1 MQAVAA
7 IILAGG
13 QSRRMGTDKARLR
26 LPSSGPTLIERVA
39 TAVRTAGAHEVI
51 VVIGGDEARLPAM
64 DARFV
69 RDAQPGAGPLAGL
82 ATGLAAMRR
91 DTDVALVLA
100 CDLPYLSVPL
110 LQWMIAQ
117 PNDDEWDALMPFLP
131 DDSDN
136 GKGCWQPLH
145 ALYRRAC
152 LTPIRAALE
161 AGERRMTAF
170 LPHIRVRTLTA
181 EAMRLHDPAL
191 RSTHSVNTPDA
202 WAEAARWL
210 TARDAAILPP
220 QEHGAGD
227 AHDTKDAKGK

>member
-1 MQAVAA
+1 MQAFAA

-26 LPSSGPTLIERVA
+26 VPLGGPTLIERVGA
-39 TAVRTAGAHEVI
+39 AARTAGVHEVI
-51 VVIGGDEARLPAM
+51 VVGGNEARVPAM

-82 ATGLAAMRR
+82 ATGLAAIRH
-91 DTDVALVLA
+91 DTDMALVLA

-117 PNDDEWDALMPFLP
+117 PDDDNEWDALVPFLP
-131 DDSDN
+131 DDGDN
-136 GKGCWQPLH
+136 SKGGWQPLH
-145 ALYRRAC
+145 ALYTRAC
-152 LTPIRAALE
+152 LAPIRAALD

-170 LPHIRVRTLTA
+170 FPHIRVRTLTA
-181 EAMRLHDPAL
+181 DAMRLHDPAL
-191 RSTHSVNTPDA
+191 QSTHSVNTPDA

-210 TARDAAILPP
+210 TVRDAAILSP

-227 AHDTKDAKGK
+227 EHDTKDAMGK

>member
-1 MQAVAA
+1 MQAFAA

-13 QSRRMGTDKARLR
+13 QSRRMGTDKAWLR
-26 LPSSGPTLIERVA
+26 LPSGGPTLIERVG
-39 TAVRTAGAHEVI
+39 TALRTAGAHEVI
-51 VVIGGDEARLPAM
+51 VVIGGQEARLPAM

-82 ATGLAAMRR
+82 ATGLAAI
-91 DTDVALVLA
+91 DTDGALVLA

-110 LQWMIAQ
+110 LRWMIAQ
-117 PNDDEWDALMPFLP
+117 PNNDEWDALIPFLP
-131 DDSDN
+131 DDGGDHR
-136 GKGCWQPLH
+136 KGGWQPLH
-145 ALYRRAC
+145 ARYTRAC
-152 LTPIRAALE
+152 LAPIRAALE

-181 EAMRLHDPAL
+181 EAMRPYDPAL

-210 TARDAAILPP
+210 TVRDAAILPP

-227 AHDTKDAKGK
+227 AHDTKDTKGK